1 MPLESGKI
9 AVIMINDEVTVKRF
23 LLKNKMVILEAANPE
38 VENRYFTPQEVRS
51 LPVRIIGEVI
61 SVKTYL

>member
-1 MPLESGKI
+1 
-9 AVIMINDEVTVKRF
+9 MINDEVTAKRF